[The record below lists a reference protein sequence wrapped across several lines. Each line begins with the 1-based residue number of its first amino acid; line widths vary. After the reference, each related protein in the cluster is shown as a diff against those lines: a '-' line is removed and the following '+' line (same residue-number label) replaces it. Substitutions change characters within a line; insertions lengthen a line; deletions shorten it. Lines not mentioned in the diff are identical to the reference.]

1 MKNKIPRQTD
11 RAQTQS
17 KYQPA
22 THQNNIFLGLQLYA
36 TLKASKAAK
45 LRELCRRWE
54 ASPDLDHLVFG

>member
-1 MKNKIPRQTD
+1 MKNKILKATD

-17 KYQPA
+17 KYQPV
-22 THQNNIFLGLQLYA
+22 TTQNNIFFGLQLYA

-54 ASPDLDHLVFG
+54 ASPDLDDLVFG

>member
-1 MKNKIPRQTD
+1 MKNKILKATD
-11 RAQTQS
+11 RTQTQS

-22 THQNNIFLGLQLYA
+22 TPQNNIFFGLQLYA

-54 ASPDLDHLVFG
+54 ASPDLDDLVFG